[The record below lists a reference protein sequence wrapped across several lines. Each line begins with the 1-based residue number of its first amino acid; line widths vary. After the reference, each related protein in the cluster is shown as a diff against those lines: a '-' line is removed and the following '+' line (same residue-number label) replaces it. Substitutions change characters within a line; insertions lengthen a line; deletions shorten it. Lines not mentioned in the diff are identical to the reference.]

1 MAFGVDDHTST
12 PAKTGSEK
20 TPLRE
25 IDPVLVLSCSAAD
38 VAPALCRVN
47 QIHHADETSY
57 VRMLREEAEM
67 DMRFSITVGAANWA
81 LLAGYLVIPGT
92 FTSLQT
98 SNQVEKT
105 LQANEAGRTVLHM
118 IQNPPLLA
126 IACLLFVSGI
136 AALMWLMHFPNLR
149 GNYPWLINKVFLSLC
164 LHAAAGLLTTVIN
177 VCTSQG
183 GDWSVMAIITTAVT
197 GATLLSCSA
206 LLALYKFYK
215 LERVRKEDEDIRRS
229 RASTT
234 LDT

>member
-1 MAFGVDDHTST
+1 M
-12 PAKTGSEK
+12 GSEK

-25 IDPVLVLSCSAAD
+25 IEPVLVPPCSATD
-38 VAPALCRVN
+38 VTPGLCRAN
-47 QIHHADETSY
+47 QIHLANETIY
-57 VRMLREEAEM
+57 ARMLREEADM

-98 SNQVEKT
+98 LNQVERT

-136 AALMWLMHFPNLR
+136 AALIP
-149 GNYPWLINKVFLSLC
+149 LC

-206 LLALYKFYK
+206 LLALYKFYR

-229 RASTT
+229 RASTA

>member
-98 SNQVEKT
+98 SNQ
-105 LQANEAGRTVLHM
+105 
-118 IQNPPLLA
+118 NPPLLA
-126 IACLLFVSGI
+126 IACLLFASGI

-149 GNYPWLINKVFLSLC
+149 GNYPWLINKVFLPLC

-215 LERVRKEDEDIRRS
+215 LERIRKEDEDIRRS

-234 LDT
+234 LNT

>member
-1 MAFGVDDHTST
+1 M
-12 PAKTGSEK
+12 GSEK

-25 IDPVLVLSCSAAD
+25 IEPVLVPPCSATD
-38 VAPALCRVN
+38 VTPGLCRAN
-47 QIHHADETSY
+47 QIHLANETIY
-57 VRMLREEAEM
+57 ARMLREEAEM
-67 DMRFSITVGAANWA
+67 DMCFSITVGAANWA

-136 AALMWLMHFPNLR
+136 AALIP
-149 GNYPWLINKVFLSLC
+149 LC
-164 LHAAAGLLTTVIN
+164 LHAAAGLLTTLIN

-206 LLALYKFYK
+206 LLALYKFCK
-215 LERVRKEDEDIRRS
+215 LERTKKEDEDIRRS

>member
-1 MAFGVDDHTST
+1 M
-12 PAKTGSEK
+12 PAKMGSEK

-25 IDPVLVLSCSAAD
+25 IDPVLVAPRSAAD
-38 VAPALCRVN
+38 VTPGLCRAN
-47 QIHHADETSY
+47 QIHYADETHY
-57 VRMLREEAEM
+57 ARMLREEAEM

-105 LQANEAGRTVLHM
+105 LQTNEAGRTVLHM
-118 IQNPPLLA
+118 IQNPPYSLLR
-126 IACLLFVSGI
+126 ACFL
-136 AALMWLMHFPNLR
+136 
-149 GNYPWLINKVFLSLC
+149 GNYPWLINKVFVPLC

-215 LERVRKEDEDIRRS
+215 LEWVRKEDEDIRRS